1 MIEDPPLVTLRR
13 PMRRPSPAQIAALTG
28 VPTGHVADAM
38 DGRGAFDAGIKAC
51 FPDASSFCGV
61 ALTCHA
67 GPADNLAVMAALAIV
82 APGDVIV
89 AAADGYRATA
99 IVGDLVL
106 GMAKN
111 AGAVGFITD
120 GCVRDLPGI
129 NGVGLPCLAAGV
141 TPNSPARNG
150 PGTIGLPVVAG
161 GVSVETGDIV
171 VADADGAVVV
181 PFALI
186 DRVIA
191 RTAEIRQAEAAFEGK
206 VKAGLCVPDFV
217 KALFAAGRVR
227 ETI

>member
-1 MIEDPPLVTLRR
+1 MIEDPPLITLRR
-13 PMRRPSPAQIAALTG
+13 PTRRPSPEKIAALTG

-38 DGRGAFDAGIKAC
+38 DGRGAFDAAIKAC
-51 FPDASSFCGV
+51 FPEASSFCGV

-67 GPADNLAVMAALAIV
+67 GPADNLAAMAALPVI
-82 APGDVIV
+82 APGDVLV
-89 AAADGYRATA
+89 AATDGYRTTA

-111 AGAVGFITD
+111 AGAVGFVTD

-129 NGVGLPCLAAGV
+129 RGVGLPCLAAGV

-150 PGTIGLPVVAG
+150 PGTIGLPVVVG
-161 GVSVETGDIV
+161 GVTVETGDLI

-191 RTAEIRQAEAAFEGK
+191 RTAEIRQAESIFEAK
-206 VKAGLCVPDFV
+206 VKAGLSVPDVV
-217 KALFAAGRVR
+217 KALYDGGRVR
-227 ETI
+227 TID

>member
-13 PMRRPSPAQIAALTG
+13 PTRRPTAAQVAALTG

-38 DGRGAFDAGIKAC
+38 DGRGSFDRGIKAC
-51 FPDASSFCGV
+51 FPEASSFCGV

-67 GPADNLAVMAALAIV
+67 GPADNLAVMAALAII
-82 APGDVIV
+82 APGDVLI
-89 AAADGYRATA
+89 AAADGYQTTA

-111 AGAVGFITD
+111 AGAVGFVTD

-129 NGVGLPCLAAGV
+129 KAVGLPCFAAGV

-161 GVSVETGDIV
+161 GVAVETGDIV

-191 RTAEIRQAEAAFEGK
+191 RTAEIGKAEESFEAK
-206 VKAGLCVPDFV
+206 VKAGLRVPGFIE
-217 KALFAAGRVR
+217 ALYAGGRVR
-227 ETI
+227 ETD